1 MCMSYLRAPRDIFP
15 EDLNLSEDI
24 VKLSGEVLELEKE
37 ESSPENAPEFLLL
50 IPEYPL
56 YPLSAVLN
64 MELDVV
70 LR

>member
-1 MCMSYLRAPRDIFP
+1 MWMSYLRAPRDIFP

-24 VKLSGEVLELEKE
+24 VKLSGEVLELEKL

-56 YPLSAVLN
+56 
-64 MELDVV
+64 
-70 LR
+70 